1 MEAKNVNVGFIFDLR
16 SRVVANHGNVG
27 EETASR

>member
-1 MEAKNVNVGFIFDLR
+1 MEAKNINVGFIFDLR
-16 SRVVANHGNVG
+16 SHVIANHGNVG